1 MFGLLVWSRDKAGHS
16 IFQTLKEPTVTGL
29 PEDDTAQQPK
39 QQDQDSGKGGKGQ
52 TDKEGPRDEPG
63 HQREG
68 GYDEA

>member
-1 MFGLLVWSRDKAGHS
+1 LEPGQAGHS
-16 IFQTLKEPTVTGL
+16 IFQTLKEPTVTGR

-39 QQDQDSGKGGKGQ
+39 QQ